1 MGRTAI
7 DAAQQLGGSPHPP
20 QARLGPP
27 YRRRPHPFSPARW
40 GLDPDECSSMYA
52 ECLLAHVAAEEPP
65 EAGGADADADAGRAD
80 HDLIAL
86 HDLELEGFAWDEDE
100 QGT

>member
-1 MGRTAI
+1 
-7 DAAQQLGGSPHPP
+7 
-20 QARLGPP
+20 
-27 YRRRPHPFSPARW
+27 
-40 GLDPDECSSMYA
+40 MYA

-65 EAGGADADADAGRAD
+65 EAGGAGADADAAGRAD

>member
-1 MGRTAI
+1 
-7 DAAQQLGGSPHPP
+7 
-20 QARLGPP
+20 
-27 YRRRPHPFSPARW
+27 
-40 GLDPDECSSMYA
+40 MYA

-65 EAGGADADADAGRAD
+65 EAGGAGAGADAGRAD